1 MTGPRDPARNTRTC
15 EHCAKRPADRLL
27 FTMFMRC
34 GYGDATKK
42 TSYLC
47 EECTREGVRWLQRIG
62 FTVPYAIEYGEWD
75 ALVKMLPE
83 AGTNET
89 AEDEHT

>member
-1 MTGPRDPARNTRTC
+1 MKGPRHPVRNERTC

-27 FTMFMRC
+27 FTIFMCC

-47 EECTREGVRWLQRIG
+47 EECAQEGVRWLERIG
-62 FTVPYAIEYGEWD
+62 FTIAYAIDGSEWD
-75 ALVKMLPE
+75 ALVEMLPE
-83 AGTNET
+83 AGTDATTE
-89 AEDEHT
+89 ERHT